1 MEHSYYIA
9 NGMLWKHTEN
19 DGISFLKK
27 KYVQD
32 VALCSVDEAQVKY
45 PHELKKA
52 RINEISPAIS

>member
-9 NGMLWKHTEN
+9 NGMLWKHVEN

-45 PHELKKA
+45 PYELKKA
-52 RINEISPAIS
+52 RLNESPSAVA